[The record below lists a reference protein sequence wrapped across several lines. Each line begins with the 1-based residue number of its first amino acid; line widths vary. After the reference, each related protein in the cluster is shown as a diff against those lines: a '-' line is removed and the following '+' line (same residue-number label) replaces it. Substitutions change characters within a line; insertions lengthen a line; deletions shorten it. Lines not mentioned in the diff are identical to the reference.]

1 MRSSCECGWVLGV
14 TECVH
19 MLCSTVCT
27 CSHVHW
33 SMYAC
38 VCVSVLPA
46 LECVHVC
53 VCLHVWVCTRG
64 LSKTWCVHFQVGSI
78 LTAHWDVC
86 CIRAVTR
93 PLSCEP
99 TLSSS

>member
-1 MRSSCECGWVLGV
+1 MHVYVCERVAF
-14 TECVH
+14 TR
-19 MLCSTVCT
+19 VC
-27 CSHVHW
+27 
-33 SMYAC
+33 AC
-38 VCVSVLPA
+38 
-46 LECVHVC
+46 VC

-78 LTAHWDVC
+78 LTAHWDVRC
-86 CIRAVTR
+86 NQAVTR